1 MLRKIIL
8 NGILATAYFMPTLL
22 QAEPLPADPRDAH
35 LGYIFLD
42 AYSRKPNFQKCMN
55 GLSTDKHVVKYQS
68 AAKHLKELSEAE
80 TSKTSDIQKALNKTC
95 KHLDLMVKD
104 CYNENI
110 VDVRELT
117 APFREGRL
125 CATYRE
131 KLYEAR
137 QKDTILVEK
146 NGDLVLKGKD
156 ESHKSK
162 SGKRKKK
169 KRSAV
174 TPPAPTP
181 TPTPTPV
188 AAPAPV
194 ATPEATPAPVTPAP
208 VAAPT
213 TAPEPA
219 PAPVTPT
226 PTSTPTPTA
235 PVPAATPAPTTAPAP
250 ATPPAAST
258 TPPPT
263 PEVPPAA
270 PVATAPTTPPV
281 TGQ

>member
-146 NGDLVLKGKD
+146 NGDLILKGKD

-174 TPPAPTP
+174 TPPAA
-181 TPTPTPV
+181 TPTPV

-194 ATPEATPAPVTPAP
+194 TAPEATP
-208 VAAPT
+208 APT

-219 PAPVTPT
+219 PAPVTP
-226 PTSTPTPTA
+226 TPTPTA